1 MASKS
6 PTDLVK
12 ASTRR
17 IVSSATHCSIDEKAV
32 AVLAASIAGAS
43 TPATGPSEAASR
55 AAAEVGQRGPEMPEW
70 DTETHFFDGGDA
82 TVQYLLVLDAL
93 NFCFWPSEGSWEY
106 DRLAAGLK
114 RALVAD
120 PDCLSAS
127 RLAAVDDASLCS
139 LLGGGDPLPLSTE
152 RVRLVKEVGEVL
164 MDKYDGKAAELVRR
178 AEGSAEKLVGLVTEG
193 FAGFRDHAVYKGSQ
207 VFFYKRAQIF
217 VADVWGAFRGEGLGS
232 FKDIASLTMFADYR
246 VPQILEACGVIV
258 YSESLRRRIADGDTL
273 TAGSEEECEIRACT
287 VQAVEMI
294 KQALKGEHGVGAL
307 SVQVDWYLWQ
317 EGEKKAAA
325 GLLPPHH
332 RTLTVYY

>member
-1 MASKS
+1 
-6 PTDLVK
+6 
-12 ASTRR
+12 
-17 IVSSATHCSIDEKAV
+17 
-32 AVLAASIAGAS
+32 
-43 TPATGPSEAASR
+43 
-55 AAAEVGQRGPEMPEW
+55 MPEW
-70 DTETHFFDGGDA
+70 DTETHFFDGGED

-106 DRLAAGLK
+106 ERLATGLK
-114 RALVAD
+114 KSLIAD

-127 RLAAVDDASLCS
+127 RLAALDDASLCS
-139 LLGGGDPLPLSTE
+139 LVGGGDPLPLSTE

-164 MDKYDGKAAELVRR
+164 MDKYDGKAAELVRA
-178 AEGSAEKLVGLVTEG
+178 AEGSAEKLVSLVCEG

-217 VADVWGAFRGEGLGS
+217 VADVWGAFRGESLGK
-232 FKDIASLTMFADYR
+232 FRDIASLTMFADYR
-246 VPQILEACGVIV
+246 VPQILQTCGVMV
-258 YSESLRRRIADGDTL
+258 YSESLQQRIADGVPL

-294 KQALKGEHGVGAL
+294 KQALKGDHGVDAH
-307 SVQVDWYLWQ
+307 SVQIDWYLWE
-317 EGEKKAAA
+317 EGEKKAAS